1 MKWEELVLTTVK
13 KVYAIRESV
22 ERQSRDKNAFKNVPL
37 LGDIAYKLSGTA
49 LSKDQLKD
57 ISAFVSASCPDEN
70 TLRIME
76 TIAAFKGKNKVKRPF
91 KIWLSYAGL
100 ILPVLIMIGIE
111 VYVVMTNTF
120 MEMPYILGIFG
131 LFIVAIALSIVLYA
145 YLGYDPVYR
154 RDSIENNT
162 WKALN
167 AECQRMLQKNAR
179 PKKQVKLLPTNKQ
192 QL

>member
-22 ERQSRDKNAFKNVPL
+22 ERQSRDKSPFKNVPV

-49 LSKDQLKD
+49 LSKDHLKD

-70 TLRIME
+70 SLRIME
-76 TIAAFKGKNKVKRPF
+76 TISAFKGKSKVKRPL
-91 KIWLSYAGL
+91 KVWLSYVGL
-100 ILPVLIMIGIE
+100 IMPVLIMIAIE

-120 MEMPYILGIFG
+120 MEMPYILGIFA
-131 LFIVAIALSIVLYA
+131 LFIFAIILSIILYA
-145 YLGYDPVYR
+145 YLGYDPIYR
-154 RDSIENNT
+154 RDTIENNT
-162 WKALN
+162 WKALH
-167 AECQRMLQKNAR
+167 AECQRMLRKNAR
-179 PKKQVKLLPTNKQ
+179 PKKQIKLLPTNKQ